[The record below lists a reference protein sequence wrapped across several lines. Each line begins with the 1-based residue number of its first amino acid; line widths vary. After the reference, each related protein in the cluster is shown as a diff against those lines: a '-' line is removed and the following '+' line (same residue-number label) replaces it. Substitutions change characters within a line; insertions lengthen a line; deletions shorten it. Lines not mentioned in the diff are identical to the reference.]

1 MNRAVI
7 FLSALVF
14 SLPAFAAGDF
24 APVALN
30 SLSAAPKIVS
40 APVMDRNGTIIGKVR
55 AVATDQD
62 GRPSAISYL
71 AGNRLMVVAAP
82 AVSYDAQKNL
92 VVADT
97 AKARL
102 DRQAAAS

>member
-1 MNRAVI
+1 
-7 FLSALVF
+7 
-14 SLPAFAAGDF
+14 
-24 APVALN
+24 
-30 SLSAAPKIVS
+30 
-40 APVMDRNGTIIGKVR
+40 
-55 AVATDQD
+55 
-62 GRPSAISYL
+62 
-71 AGNRLMVVAAP
+71 MVVAAP

>member
-7 FLSALVF
+7 VLSALVF
-14 SLPAFAAGDF
+14 SLPAFAAEDF

-40 APVMDRNGTIIGKVR
+40 
-55 AVATDQD
+55 
-62 GRPSAISYL
+62 
-71 AGNRLMVVAAP
+71 AP